1 MQHLLYLC
9 WCIHYGSACN
19 WSRGICP
26 NQRQSSLDCPAKVT
40 VSFDRKVNELVV
52 QECILDHNHWTGLEI
67 MIHYPSQRRLTNSE
81 SKEIEGVL
89 KLGANKKLVKQQIQK
104 SLGKWLP
111 LKIFKTWVIKL
122 KKWTKGCTNMF
133 GQAFWDHKDNWWSCC
148 G

>member
-19 WSRGICP
+19 WSRGIRP

-52 QECILDHNHWTGLEI
+52 QECVLDHNHYWTGLEI

-81 SKEIEGVL
+81 SKGDWRSVETRCKQEINKATDSKKFGKVTTL
-89 KLGANKKLVKQQIQK
+89 KDIQN
-104 SLGKWLP
+104 LRDQA
-111 LKIFKTWVIKL
+111 
-122 KKWTKGCTNMF
+122 KKWTVWLKGCTNMF
-133 GQAFWDHKDNWWSCC
+133 GQAFWDPA
-148 G
+148 